1 MRRTPRTASSKT
13 VRAARLSL
21 AAFAFLLGGC
31 GISPWEQEFLPSGPR
46 ESQGERRFVAASA
59 SLGEWVD
66 RRPSGSVIRHGMLVL
81 DDPSLEEGPRAG
93 RSVVV
98 VTLPAGPLYDKVA
111 DVVSDRI
118 PVMAGMRTNF
128 ATGVVT
134 PVRIERVHSNGL
146 REPIAEGR
154 ASFLEI
160 VRR

>member
-1 MRRTPRTASSKT
+1 MHQATAVRTL
-13 VRAARLSL
+13 RASL
-21 AAFAFLLGGC
+21 AAAALLIGGC
-31 GISPWEQEFLPSGPR
+31 GISPWEQDALPGR
-46 ESQGERRFVAASA
+46 TVDLGGERHFIAASA
-59 SLGEWVD
+59 SIGEWVD

-81 DDPSLEEGPRAG
+81 DDPSLAEGPAPG

-128 ATGVVT
+128 ATGIVT
-134 PVRIERVHSNGL
+134 PVRIERVHSSGL

>member
-1 MRRTPRTASSKT
+1 M
-13 VRAARLSL
+13 
-21 AAFAFLLGGC
+21 
-31 GISPWEQEFLPSGPR
+31 
-46 ESQGERRFVAASA
+46 
-59 SLGEWVD
+59 
-66 RRPSGSVIRHGMLVL
+66 
-81 DDPSLEEGPRAG
+81 
-93 RSVVV
+93 V

-128 ATGVVT
+128 ATGIVT
-134 PVRIERVHSNGL
+134 PVRIERVYSNGL

>member
-1 MRRTPRTASSKT
+1 MRPTPPPATSTALRTL
-13 VRAARLSL
+13 RASL
-21 AAFAFLLGGC
+21 AGLALLSGGC

-46 ESQGERRFVAASA
+46 EPQGERRFVAASA

-98 VTLPAGPLYDKVA
+98 VMLPAGPLYDKVA

-118 PVMAGMRTNF
+118 PVMADMRTNF

-134 PVRIERVHSNGL
+134 PVRIERVHSNGV